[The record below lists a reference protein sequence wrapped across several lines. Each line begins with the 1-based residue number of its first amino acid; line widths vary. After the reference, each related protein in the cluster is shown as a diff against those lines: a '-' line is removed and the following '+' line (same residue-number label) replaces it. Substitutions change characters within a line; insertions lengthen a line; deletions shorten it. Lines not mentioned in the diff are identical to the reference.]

1 MLSHECT
8 GGQLYMHIIVVRV
21 ETKIGWEK
29 SGERHAMLQPF
40 QKVSIDSYLIEM

>member
-21 ETKIGWEK
+21 EAKIGWEK
-29 SGERHAMLQPF
+29 SGERHAILQQF
-40 QKVSIDSYLIEM
+40 KGVH